1 MLSKQGSRGHKSTK
15 KQAQHILNLLDQH
28 SCAEVHLFSHA
39 SELVHNTDTADK
51 IVATSVSTVPIVKYQ
66 DTWSSR
72 WGECT
77 ISLLDNLLLMLST
90 SMLPIPVI
98 QQAADSILQLRLLTK
113 DLLQALEYALL
124 ACLRCE
130 QSLYQMGGGLDL

>member
-1 MLSKQGSRGHKSTK
+1 MGGMH
-15 KQAQHILNLLDQH
+15 
-28 SCAEVHLFSHA
+28 
-39 SELVHNTDTADK
+39 
-51 IVATSVSTVPIVKYQ
+51 
-66 DTWSSR
+66 
-72 WGECT
+72 